1 MHDAYRP
8 LLSRN
13 HAFHTPSFDY
23 RYIIKVVTTTETYNV
38 FRRYSRFHD
47 LSKRMSLRVPLP
59 AKGSYFM
66 RSTSTNT
73 ERVKKRME
81 GLDQWI
87 AEVFQTLKTQRREI
101 DRLSFDESKQLIG
114 NIGLVMG
121 FLDREESDGGIGGM
135 GGGGGRGG
143 SSVGSRSVTSRSASV
158 VSDSGSYTGD
168 LSEGE
173 SQGGGGDA
181 SVDDLTDF
189 ALDHNLVE
197 HCASVKSDAMV
208 GDLEEGNRAGEE
220 RKEKR
225 RERRGWSDAYY
236 EMPVFVI
243 AYVAP

>member
-1 MHDAYRP
+1 M
-8 LLSRN
+8 
-13 HAFHTPSFDY
+13 
-23 RYIIKVVTTTETYNV
+23 TTTETYNV

-121 FLDREESDGGIGGM
+121 FLDREESDGGM
-135 GGGGGRGG
+135 GGGGGGGVARSPADLPRSSPTRGATLG
-143 SSVGSRSVTSRSASV
+143 T
-158 VSDSGSYTGD
+158 
-168 LSEGE
+168 
-173 SQGGGGDA
+173 
-181 SVDDLTDF
+181 
-189 ALDHNLVE
+189 
-197 HCASVKSDAMV
+197 
-208 GDLEEGNRAGEE
+208 
-220 RKEKR
+220 
-225 RERRGWSDAYY
+225 
-236 EMPVFVI
+236 
-243 AYVAP
+243 

>member
-1 MHDAYRP
+1 M
-8 LLSRN
+8 
-13 HAFHTPSFDY
+13 
-23 RYIIKVVTTTETYNV
+23 

-101 DRLSFDESKQLIG
+101 DRLSFDESKQLIA

-121 FLDREESDGGIGGM
+121 FLDREESDGGGGGGM
-135 GGGGGRGG
+135 GGGGRRGG
-143 SSVGSRSVTSRSASV
+143 GGGGSVGNRSVITRSASV

-173 SQGGGGDA
+173 SQGGGGDV
-181 SVDDLTDF
+181 SVDDTDF
-189 ALDHNLVE
+189 TLDRNLVE

-208 GDLEEGNRAGEE
+208 GDLEEGNRWGGTE
-220 RKEKR
+220 
-225 RERRGWSDAYY
+225 GG
-236 EMPVFVI
+236 
-243 AYVAP
+243 